1 MSDDDEMKELLDDDE
16 IREWFVSRDPE
27 RKKVDPFTDE
37 ETAEEHKGKASVLT
51 PKEPTKEIHGVS
63 FSQHV
68 KQIRVTA
75 RHYLWIGLSIGFF
88 VAIIIT
94 LIK

>member
-1 MSDDDEMKELLDDDE
+1 MSEDDEMKELLDDDDL
-16 IREWFVSRDPE
+16 RNYFQGRDPK
-27 RKKVDPFTDE
+27 RKKVDPNISL
-37 ETAEEHKGKASVLT
+37 ETAEQGKASVLT
-51 PKEPTKEIHGVS
+51 PKKETEEAHGVS

-75 RHYLWIGLSIGFF
+75 RHYLWIGLILGLAI
-88 VAIIIT
+88 AIIIT